1 MKLRP
6 GHDPHAPIH
15 ALNESTDVWDR
26 TLSKGGLSDSEYGRN
41 RARLEAWVRQHYPGR
56 HLIIRLPGIL
66 GHGMKKN
73 IVFDLITVGTTQLY
87 HILVLQTVHFNI
99 LIFTRLQ
106 GAPSAIAI

>member
-1 MKLRP
+1 
-6 GHDPHAPIH
+6 
-15 ALNESTDVWDR
+15 
-26 TLSKGGLSDSEYGRN
+26 
-41 RARLEAWVRQHYPGR
+41 
-56 HLIIRLPGIL
+56 
-66 GHGMKKN
+66 MKKN